1 MPDKRKPGRPRAED
15 QKPMLPA
22 KIIQAYGETG
32 SLERTA
38 GRVGLAP
45 NTVRAILERNPEDFA
60 TAKKALATR
69 MLAVAGDAVEIAG
82 QRLDECSGPQASV
95 VAGIMTDK
103 HLVLTDKMPSANTIS
118 VAVLYQSQALLT
130 RLDEEL
136 AALRASREPEQTLP
150 YSTTTIAADEKTQS

>member
-1 MPDKRKPGRPRAED
+1 
-15 QKPMLPA
+15 MLPA

-32 SLERTA
+32 SLEKTA
-38 GRVGLAP
+38 ARIGVAP

-60 TAKKALATR
+60 NAKKALATR

-82 QRLDECSGPQASV
+82 QRLDECSGPQAAV

-118 VAVLYQSQALLT
+118 VAVLYQSQALLA
-130 RLDEEL
+130 RLEDET
-136 AALRASREPEQTLP
+136 AAIRACLEGEQGLP
-150 YSTTTIAADEKTQS
+150 ASGSDEMPAPQ